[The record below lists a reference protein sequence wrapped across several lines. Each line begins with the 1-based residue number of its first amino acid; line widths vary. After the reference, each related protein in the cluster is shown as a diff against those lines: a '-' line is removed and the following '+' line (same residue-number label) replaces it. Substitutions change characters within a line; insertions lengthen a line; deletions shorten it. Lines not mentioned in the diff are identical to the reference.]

1 MRVVVFQHRRSALIL
16 GVKPKMDFSVRSS
29 GSRLMR
35 FLAGVWFRRWGY
47 MLHTEYIFL
56 ILCRSEHVSEHA
68 RIMEIGMIEVLSC
81 TLSYL

>member
-1 MRVVVFQHRRSALIL
+1 
-16 GVKPKMDFSVRSS
+16 
-29 GSRLMR
+29 
-35 FLAGVWFRRWGY
+35 

-81 TLSYL
+81 TLSCL